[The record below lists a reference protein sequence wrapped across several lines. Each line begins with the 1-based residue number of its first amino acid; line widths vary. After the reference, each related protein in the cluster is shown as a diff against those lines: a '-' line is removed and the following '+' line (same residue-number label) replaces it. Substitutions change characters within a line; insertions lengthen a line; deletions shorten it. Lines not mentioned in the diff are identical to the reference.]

1 MFHRL
6 CSIFVKFSSKF
17 SLLISYHL
25 LELMYASFVL
35 GSYVL
40 EFDDDEEDGSLPQRS
55 VPFHKV
61 VPLPEGHRQ

>member
-1 MFHRL
+1 MLRLACDARFSVDGKRFLLPFFYIVMWIFMFCLSRYL
-6 CSIFVKFSSKF
+6 
-17 SLLISYHL
+17 
-25 LELMYASFVL
+25 
-35 GSYVL
+35 L